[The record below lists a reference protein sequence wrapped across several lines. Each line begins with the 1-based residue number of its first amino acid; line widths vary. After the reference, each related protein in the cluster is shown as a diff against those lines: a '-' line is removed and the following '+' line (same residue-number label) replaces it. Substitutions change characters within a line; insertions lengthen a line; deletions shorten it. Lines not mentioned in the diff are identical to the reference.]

1 VLQVI
6 LRVFTEL
13 RANHDCKSPKQAII
27 AESFGKLN
35 KPVSDDVCRAARR
48 QRLQRVRKQLAAS
61 DCDAILLYDPMN
73 IRYATDTTN
82 MQVWT
87 LHNRFRYAVVINGGP
102 VVLWEFHNCEH
113 LHESNGQIEDIRPA
127 ISWSYFAAGDRTI
140 EKVEEWARDLV
151 SFLKQHCGDNP
162 RLAVDTLDLDG
173 LNALKKHGVSTCEGE
188 SIMEQARRI
197 KSADEIE
204 LMRWTMR
211 VCEIG
216 IERMHAELCA
226 GMTEQGL
233 WAWLHYENIRHGG
246 EWIETRLLTSGPRT
260 NPWMQEA
267 SDRPMQPGE
276 LVCFD
281 TDLIGPYGYCADISR
296 AWTVG
301 HVAPSATQRDLYKYA
316 FEQIQT
322 NAAALRPGV
331 SYREFSEK
339 AWQIPERF
347 YKNRYSF
354 IAHGVGMG
362 DEYPG
367 IPHWGDDWDSSGS
380 DGVFEENMVVS
391 IESFIGEQGAA
402 EGVKLEQQYLITAN
416 GAEDFCRA
424 PWNDDWL

>member
-1 VLQVI
+1 
-6 LRVFTEL
+6 
-13 RANHDCKSPKQAII
+13 
-27 AESFGKLN
+27 
-35 KPVSDDVCRAARR
+35 
-48 QRLQRVRKQLAAS
+48 
-61 DCDAILLYDPMN
+61 
-73 IRYATDTTN
+73 

-87 LHNRFRYAVVINGGP
+87 LHNRFRYVVVINGGP

-113 LHESNGQIEDIRPA
+113 LHEGNDQIEDIRPA

-140 EKVEEWARDLV
+140 EKVKEWARDLV
-151 SFLKQHCGDNP
+151 SFLKQHCGDSP

-173 LNALKKHGVSTCEGE
+173 LNALKKHGVSTREGE

-197 KSADEIE
+197 KSADELE

-216 IERMHAELCA
+216 IERMYAELCA
-226 GMTEQGL
+226 GMTEQEL

-267 SDRPMQPGE
+267 SDRPMQHGE

-301 HVAPSATQRDLYKYA
+301 HVAPTATQRDLYKYA

-331 SYREFSEK
+331 SYRDFSEK

-367 IPHWGDDWDSSGS
+367 IPHWGEDWNGSGS

-424 PWNDDWL
+424 AWNDDWL